1 MPMAAKKK
9 TKKRQTKSKRTA
21 GNKMTPMKKTAK
33 KKLAIKSE
41 GPKKKLAKK
50 KVAQKRAAVET
61 KAVSKKTIGA
71 KTVSALKK
79 RVREKSQSVDTVAF
93 LPEGPGTRSGGQSG
107 DLQGLSSVEGADS
120 ESVDELLEEGNAF
133 EADVVTGVEDAGN
146 ADEQEVRTHEV
157 PEDDVPGEYLDKE
170 W

>member
-1 MPMAAKKK
+1 MAAKKK

-33 KKLAIKSE
+33 KKLAMKSE

-50 KVAQKRAAVET
+50 KAAQKRAAGKT

-93 LPEGPGTRSGGQSG
+93 SPEGPGTRSGWQSG

-133 EADVVTGVEDAGN
+133 EADVVKGVEDAEN
-146 ADEQEVRTHEV
+146 ANEKEVRTHEV

-170 W
+170 